1 MGNAGLNTGLTEEK
15 LIEIFSPYG
24 SIENVIMEIN
34 KTYSFVVFTNIDNA
48 KVAFE
53 NINGKIKISSSDNTP
68 LYLAFSP
75 ISNYNCYIFFYL
87 LFKKFLKLDL
97 F

>member
-1 MGNAGLNTGLTEEK
+1 MGNAGLNTGLTEEQ
-15 LIEIFSPYG
+15 LIEIFSVYG
-24 SIENVIMEIN
+24 PIEKVIMEIN
-34 KTYSFVVFTNIDNA
+34 KTYSFVQFTNIANA

-75 ISNYNCYIFFYL
+75 TS
-87 LFKKFLKLDL
+87 K
-97 F
+97 